1 MALRKR
7 RVADRMETSKGASDF
22 DRIAATVG
30 VAASASACNGARGR
44 FSTPVSLHTCWDLSR
59 HTLFRV
65 LAHETGTASKF
76 LKMSPVSTLS
86 QRIGAIKR
94 RIYEVRKVF
103 IKKPG
108 LLYRWRLYRSYR
120 RVARGWLNDFR
131 LRIEDVKRARDNQNI
146 PRTPDAGKIVAGQ
159 LIMHNG
165 ISINPGSYVGEKM
178 TQLLQENRGVHE
190 PQEEAAF
197 SAVLSCLKQIEA
209 NRYTMVE
216 LGSYW
221 AFYSLWFK
229 TVLPNSECFC
239 VEPDESNLD
248 WGSKNFELNSE
259 RADFAWAYVGSAPRQ
274 GNPPT
279 ISVDSLVETKQ
290 IKHIDILHSDIQGY
304 ELEMLLGAKNC
315 FERRMIDYVFIS
327 THRHFLHY
335 RCLERLTANG
345 FKILADADLLESHS
359 LDGLIVAVRNDL
371 QFPAMVSIHHRTP
384 K

>member
-1 MALRKR
+1 LLQ
-7 RVADRMETSKGASDF
+7 
-22 DRIAATVG
+22 I
-30 VAASASACNGARGR
+30 
-44 FSTPVSLHTCWDLSR
+44 
-59 HTLFRV
+59 
-65 LAHETGTASKF
+65 LAHETKATPKF
-76 LKMSPVSTLS
+76 LKTTSLS
-86 QRIGAIKR
+86 SFRDRVGQLRT
-94 RIYEVRKVF
+94 RIYEMRKVF
-103 IKKPG
+103 FKRPG
-108 LLYRWRLYRSYR
+108 LLYRWRLYYDYR
-120 RVARGWLNDFR
+120 RIARGWLEDFG
-131 LRIEDVKRARDNQNI
+131 LRIEDVLSARDNDNI
-146 PRTPDAGKIVAGQ
+146 SRVPNAGKIIAGH

-165 ISINPGSYVGEKM
+165 IPINPGSYVGEKM
-178 TQLLQENRGVHE
+178 TLLLQENRGVHE

-197 SAVLSCLKQIEA
+197 STVLSSLKKTQA
-209 NRYTMVE
+209 DKYTMVE

-239 VEPDESNLD
+239 VEPDENNLN
-248 WGSKNFELNSE
+248 WGRKNFELNHQHAAFT
-259 RADFAWAYVGSAPRQ
+259 RAYIGSLPQ
-274 GNPPT
+274 HGDPPT
-279 ISVDSLVETKQ
+279 ISVDSLVDSKQ

-315 FERRMIDYVFIS
+315 FERRMIDYIFIS